1 VYTVL
6 HQNDEAKEMAT
17 GSTNAKSQSVTARIP
32 HDVMEGMEIVK
43 QGGESN
49 AAFIVSAMQ
58 GEIARRQLKE
68 RGEEKLLSNLN
79 GALTALERIEEIGAQ
94 AGEQLREIVG
104 IARGEATKL
113 KGKK

>member
-1 VYTVL
+1 
-6 HQNDEAKEMAT
+6 MAT
-17 GSTNAKSQSVTARIP
+17 GNVNNKSQIKNVRVPHTVLNDMDSVK
-32 HDVMEGMEIVK
+32 HD
-43 QGGESN
+43 GEST
-49 AAFIVSAMQ
+49 AGFIVSAMQ

-68 RGEEKLLSNLN
+68 SGEEKLLSNLN